1 MKHPI
6 PFQFGFTSKALRPF
20 DIDEKKAR
28 RLEKLLKLKEA
39 GSISKICKHYISNFI
54 PVPAENENIYWIISC
69 YPSTDHSPV
78 RVSIWFPEV
87 FNITP
92 ANRYFGYGENLQCMV
107 FVHRDYLDD
116 KTTRRIR
123 QKIPGLFFQP
133 GYRFIT
139 GLDEQLAAFM
149 PLKSYFSF
157 VADEN
162 IFESIRAHNY
172 ELTLKG
178 RTPFKKG
185 HNYSFVRYLLSH

>member
-1 MKHPI
+1 MKHLVPY
-6 PFQFGFTSKALRPF
+6 QFGFFKTQLRPF

-28 RLEKLLKLKEA
+28 RLEKLLSLKDA
-39 GSISKICKHYISNFI
+39 GLITGVCKHYISNFI
-54 PVPAENENIYWIISC
+54 PDPAENENVYWIISC
-69 YPSTDHSPV
+69 YPATDRSPV
-78 RVSIWFPEV
+78 RISIWFPEV

-116 KTTRRIR
+116 KVTRNIKR
-123 QKIPGLFFQP
+123 KVPGLFFQP
-133 GYRFIT
+133 GYRFVT
-139 GLDEQLAAFM
+139 GLDAQLAAFM
-149 PLKSYFSF
+149 PLNSYFSF
-157 VADEN
+157 VSDEN

-185 HNYSFVRYLLSH
+185 HNYSFVRYLFCR